1 MGKELKECFRCKELY
16 PSVHNGLCWTCR
28 KDVWYSMH
36 NVEYTAENVDWMM
49 ELFSHGYLYEYE
61 KREEEEVEAEAAYN
75 QWLSG

>member
-1 MGKELKECFRCKELY
+1 
-16 PSVHNGLCWTCR
+16 
-28 KDVWYSMH
+28 MH